1 MLIDELYRNFG
12 VQYKSFSKEISLV
25 VRMASKSHTNPAAF
39 GLEIIGS
46 LIYLVVVY
54 IVSSEGYGVG
64 NPVLSGAGA
73 LWLPILYSM
82 AVIGSIMLFLA
93 SFTNLFNGGVG
104 MRKVAFA
111 PAWLGG
117 FALVAFTAGTGWF
130 WVTIL
135 GFVLSVLGVAVSG
148 SK

>member
-1 MLIDELYRNFG
+1 MTNYI
-12 VQYKSFSKEISLV
+12 EILMYSIKAFLSNSLLV

-54 IVSSEGYGVG
+54 VVSSEGYGVG

-73 LWLPILYSM
+73 LWLPILYSA
-82 AVIGSIMLFLA
+82 AVMGSILLFLA
-93 SFTNLFNGGVG
+93 SFTNLFGGGVG

-111 PAWLGG
+111 PAWLAG

-130 WVTIL
+130 WVTVL
-135 GFVLSVLGVAVSG
+135 GFVLSILGVAVSG
-148 SK
+148 TK